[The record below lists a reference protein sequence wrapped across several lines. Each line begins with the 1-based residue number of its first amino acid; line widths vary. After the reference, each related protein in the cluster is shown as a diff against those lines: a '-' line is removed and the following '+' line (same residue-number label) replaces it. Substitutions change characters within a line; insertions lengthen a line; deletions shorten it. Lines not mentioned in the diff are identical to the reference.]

1 MVKNGFKDITS
12 GKNKMAKK
20 PKYGGYKHIKKT
32 RKKRKGRHAKNPNP
46 KHKIPKRYIAQ
57 GR

>member
-1 MVKNGFKDITS
+1 
-12 GKNKMAKK
+12 MAKK

-32 RKKRKGRHAKNPNP
+32 RKKRKGRHSKQ
-46 KHKIPKRYIAQ
+46 KIKRYRGQ

>member
-1 MVKNGFKDITS
+1 
-12 GKNKMAKK
+12 MAKK

-32 RKKRKGRHAKNPNP
+32 RKKRKGRHSKRPN
-46 KHKIPKRYIAQ
+46 KHLTKKKKT

>member
-1 MVKNGFKDITS
+1 
-12 GKNKMAKK
+12 MARKK
-20 PKYGGYKHIKKT
+20 PKAYGYLHVKQT

-46 KHKIPKRYIAQ
+46 KHKKVSRYIGQ

>member
-1 MVKNGFKDITS
+1 
-12 GKNKMAKK
+12 MAKK
-20 PKYGGYKHIKKT
+20 PKYGGYKHIKKRA

-46 KHKIPKRYIAQ
+46 KHKIDKRYIGQ